1 MDIQIKIGFDQLV
14 KIVKSLSSRQ
24 FKQLIMEVEAEKK
37 SENSKLS
44 LEELLLAGPVATKE
58 QLEVIES
65 NRKMI

>member
-14 KIVKSLSSRQ
+14 KIVKSLSNRQ

-37 SENSKLS
+37 SENSELS

-65 NRKMI
+65 NRKWI